1 MPGILSAN
9 NDYTTL
15 GTDEWNASDAAE
27 IKLSG
32 DTATSDAAG
41 VTVASGSVTITAAGV
56 YRLTGD
62 YSGQIIVNA
71 PADAQ
76 VVLILDNANIST
88 TAGAAVDV
96 QQAEDAAIH
105 LADNSQNS
113 VSDASSYADS
123 STANAAIYA
132 DSDLTISGAGS
143 LTVKGNGNDG
153 IASSDDLTILGGK
166 ITVDAT
172 DDGLRGKD
180 ALAIEGG
187 EISITAGGDGLKSDQ
202 ETDEA
207 KGYIY
212 IADGKIT
219 VDAAADG
226 VQAYTD
232 VAIAGGSLTVTAAD
246 DGIKSEVNTVIDGG
260 SVTVTNSVEA
270 LESFNI
276 GINGGDINLTSSDD
290 AVNAA
295 GDLSTLTY
303 VTGSSETSTGPG
315 GGTDT
320 PGGQLFNMTGGTL
333 TVNSEGDGIDSNGDI
348 NISGGTITINGTE
361 HGGNGAVDVN
371 GSINITGGTVFAT
384 SGGGMEVPLSGS
396 QGWIIANINVSRGQT
411 VTVTDDAGNTI
422 GEFQAVKSATAVSVS
437 DPAIINRQNYTVTLD
452 NGDSVT
458 VTAGE
463 FSGGGFR

>member
-76 VVLILDNANIST
+76 VVLLLDNANIST

-303 VTGSSETSTGPG
+303 
-315 GGTDT
+315 
-320 PGGQLFNMTGGTL
+320 
-333 TVNSEGDGIDSNGDI
+333 
-348 NISGGTITINGTE
+348 
-361 HGGNGAVDVN
+361 
-371 GSINITGGTVFAT
+371 ITGGTVFAT